1 MQMRYFWKISHLMGI
16 FPWEKILTENSHAFM
31 DMPTDNGQ
39 LGKVVHIF
47 NGHGGHLVR
56 AVACCAKG

>member
-16 FPWEKILTENSHAFM
+16 FPWKKILTENSHAYM

-39 LGKVVHIF
+39 LGNSCTYFRQSRRSI
-47 NGHGGHLVR
+47 G
-56 AVACCAKG
+56 